1 VPPTSAS
8 QLKGGRNHIS
18 VLYLSPQTDL
28 GTIIGLDKPVS
39 GTAWWTADATTKI
52 FAVTGNV
59 AVTDDAYA
67 AGWNGSTNVPTKNA
81 IYDKLEA
88 FAFSGSYTPTLT
100 NTLNASASSIDAPW
114 RYVRVANTVIVSG
127 MILIDPTA
135 ALNTTQVD
143 ATLPISTTLPAPQ
156 YAQLG
161 GAAFCTNVLQGL
173 AITGLANKARFE
185 GTPAD
190 AANKAYGFVFSY
202 PVL

>member
-88 FAFSGSYTPTLT
+88 F
-100 NTLNASASSIDAPW
+100 DAPW